1 MNDEM
6 GVMNVS
12 TRATNSSEVVPT
24 MASMVL

>member
-12 TRATNSSEVVPT
+12 TRATKSREVVPT
-24 MASMVL
+24 MARMVL